1 MKARDPNKNQAKKQ
15 PGTTESGAEVTSVT
29 AQTPDV
35 ATPVSALAEPGSD
48 NTFEV
53 TPDYKAT
60 VLEATQGKLTAF
72 EQLYNQHA
80 DQIYRYIYYRVS
92 NQSDA
97 EDLVAQTFLQAWT
110 AITNYKPNG
119 SPFVAWLY
127 TIAHNLVVNYYKK
140 SERQAKL
147 QMPLTDWMADVQG
160 QQDPYR
166 ELNTRLR
173 NEALRRAILQLG
185 TEQQQIIYFRYVED
199 WSHQQIA
206 ALLGKTEAAVRV
218 IQFRAQRAL
227 RQLLEKDGWN
237 ETFNQL

>member
-1 MKARDPNKNQAKKQ
+1 VKATDRDKNQAKKQ
-15 PGTTESGAEVTSVT
+15 PGANEGGAKGTPVTTQV
-29 AQTPDV
+29 PDV
-35 ATPVSALAEPGSD
+35 VTPVSALAEPGS
-48 NTFEV
+48 NTTSEV
-53 TPDYKAT
+53 TPDYNAT
-60 VLEATQGKLTAF
+60 VLAATQGKLAAF
-72 EQLYNQHA
+72 EQLYRWHA
-80 DQIYRYIYYRVS
+80 DQIYRYVYYRVS
-92 NQSDA
+92 NQNDA
-97 EDLVAQTFLQAWT
+97 EDLVAQTFLQSWT
-110 AITNYKPNG
+110 GITNYKPNG

-147 QMPLTDWMADVQG
+147 QMPLADWMADVQG
-160 QQDPYR
+160 QQDPYH

-185 TEQQQIIYFRYVED
+185 LEQQQIIYFRYVED

-227 RQLLEKDGWN
+227 RQLLEKDGWS